1 MLDYIKSYLSS
12 FGLAG
17 LLLGVFIEATGVPFP
32 GGVMVV
38 IAGFLV
44 NEGRLNFGSALAVVL
59 AGYTA
64 GSLLAYTAG
73 RCIGLPF
80 LMRCGKLLR
89 VSPAKLERTR
99 SLLFYSA
106 PAFIVAG
113 RFFPGLG
120 NLTPYMA
127 GVSRIGPAVFL
138 FYNTIFAAGWATL
151 YLLLG
156 MFFGYNYHAVAGRVN
171 NGLVIFGLCMLA
183 FWAAG
188 KYFLALWRKRVK
200 TKGVS

>member
-1 MLDYIKSYLSS
+1 MLDYIRGYLSS

-17 LLLGVFIEATGVPFP
+17 LLLGVFIEATGIPFP
-32 GGVMVV
+32 GGLMVA

-44 NEGRLNFGSALAVVL
+44 NEGRLNLGSALAAVL

-64 GSLLAYTAG
+64 GSLLAYAAG
-73 RCIGLPF
+73 RCLGLPL
-80 LMRCGKLLR
+80 LMRCGRILR
-89 VSPAKLERTR
+89 VSPAALERTQ
-99 SLLFYSA
+99 SLLFHSA
-106 PAFIVAG
+106 PALIVAG

-138 FYNTIFAAGWATL
+138 FYNTIFAAGWALL

-171 NGLVIFGLCMLA
+171 NGLFILGFCTLVFWVA
-183 FWAAG
+183 FR
-188 KYFLALWRKRVK
+188 YFLVYWRKRIKQKV
-200 TKGVS
+200 

>member
-1 MLDYIKSYLSS
+1 MLDYIRSYLSS

-17 LLLGVFIEATGVPFP
+17 LLLGVFIEATGIPFP
-32 GGVMVV
+32 GGLMVI

-44 NEGRLNFGSALAVVL
+44 NEGRIDLGSALAAVL

-73 RCIGLPF
+73 RYVGLP
-80 LMRCGKLLR
+80 LLRRCGRILR
-89 VSPAKLERTR
+89 VSPGVLEQTQ
-99 SLLFYSA
+99 SLLFHSA
-106 PAFIVAG
+106 PVFIVAG

-127 GVSRIGPAVFL
+127 GVSRISPAVFL
-138 FYNTIFAAGWATL
+138 FYNTIFAAGWAVL

-171 NGLVIFGLCMLA
+171 HALFILGLCTLVL
-183 FWAAG
+183 WAAG
-188 KYFLALWRKRVK
+188 RYFFSLWRKRAKQKV
-200 TKGVS
+200 